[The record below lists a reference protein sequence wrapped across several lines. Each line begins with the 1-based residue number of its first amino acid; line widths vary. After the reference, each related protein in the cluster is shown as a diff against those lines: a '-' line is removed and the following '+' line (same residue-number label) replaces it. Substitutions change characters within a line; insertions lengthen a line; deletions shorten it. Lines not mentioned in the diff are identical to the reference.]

1 MADKKKAEVYA
12 RENDPR
18 DRELDD
24 DELLKMATIN
34 TEVENVEAYAA
45 KEAFGSRRT
54 KKFHTRVAT
63 EYADDR
69 AMKKLEKEEKER

>member
-1 MADKKKAEVYA
+1 
-12 RENDPR
+12 
-18 DRELDD
+18 
-24 DELLKMATIN
+24 MATIN